1 MKRLT
6 INNFGRLGG
15 QRILVGGEWWLIS
28 SAIGVKDYLGVL
40 QFVGRTDMIFI
51 YNEIHTSL
59 GVDSYVRMTYIEDGT
74 KRWEFQLLLSELCD
88 MNTTLVAIAHR
99 LTEMGNV

>member
-40 QFVGRTDMIFI
+40 QFVGRPDMVFI
-51 YNEIHTSL
+51 ENEIHTDSV
-59 GVDSYVRMTYIEDGT
+59 GNSYVQMTYNEDGMN
-74 KRWEFQLLLSELCD
+74 RWEFHLLLSELRD

-99 LTEMGNV
+99 LSEMGNA